1 MRNGF
6 LHKQRER
13 KKAFWEAEKKKCQLI
28 MQSSAARGQI
38 VGFIKFSGRFI
49 VI

>member
-6 LHKQRER
+6 CTSSAKE
-13 KKAFWEAEKKKCQLI
+13 KKTFWEAEKKKCQLI
-28 MQSSAARGQI
+28 MQLSAARGQI
-38 VGFIKFSGRFI
+38 VSFIKFSGRFI